1 MSSSGDLGEK
11 AYATA
16 NSIAGMSFG
25 LIPDS
30 ELAKL
35 VKVNF
40 EAMKIYFP
48 NLKLVQNF
56 EKRSAILAGLML
68 SFLDIYRL
76 RKYLFLSKRKI
87 TNELNHLLSTHG
99 FPAKYPESVKCY
111 DGPENLYHIPAES
124 IRYIWANVP
133 KLEEGCPFF
142 FVCGDDVFNQLLS
155 IKPLASLFSTLVTIF
170 NNPSVVNSDGLAVQ
184 HLRTTAES
192 KYSIW
197 AQSTPYTFS
206 EGTKIYLNY
215 TIYPSVRPDPKS
227 KKALLEAGEFSGKI
241 QPGVYIASLTDHSAK
256 DDRISSLLLSTFYR
270 LAVIKGLPGK
280 NTTAF
285 VPTTNFH
292 YFIGPKDQSKYF
304 VKKRL
309 GEEHINT
316 AGMYRL
322 GRQVELPIE
331 VVEKIQHEFTA
342 ETYTKNMLGT
352 RATQVFLDQFDGH
365 GLLRILE
372 SIPNF
377 TYKFSV
383 DQRKLISTQ
392 HNSVVVGRSGTG
404 KTTCAVMRMIGIRL
418 LEVANKNLQRGV
430 HKIRYSDLCERRSR
444 LTQKATPRWSSSPPV
459 RCWRATCRG
468 CTTASS
474 TT

>member
-1 MSSSGDLGEK
+1 M
-11 AYATA
+11 
-16 NSIAGMSFG
+16 
-25 LIPDS
+25 
-30 ELAKL
+30 
-35 VKVNF
+35 
-40 EAMKIYFP
+40 
-48 NLKLVQNF
+48 
-56 EKRSAILAGLML
+56 
-68 SFLDIYRL
+68 
-76 RKYLFLSKRKI
+76 
-87 TNELNHLLSTHG
+87 
-99 FPAKYPESVKCY
+99 
-111 DGPENLYHIPAES
+111 
-124 IRYIWANVP
+124 
-133 KLEEGCPFF
+133 GCPFF

-155 IKPLASLFSTLVTIF
+155 IKSLGSLFSTLVTIF
-170 NNPSVVNSDGLAVQ
+170 NNPSVVNSEGLPVQ
-184 HLRTTAES
+184 HLRTAAES

-206 EGTKIYLNY
+206 EGTNIYLNY
-215 TIYPSVRPDPKS
+215 TIFPSVRPDPKS

-241 QPGVYIASLTDHSAK
+241 QPGVYVASLTDHSAK
-256 DDRISSLLLSTFYR
+256 DDKISSLLLSSFYR
-270 LAVIKGLPGK
+270 MAVMKGLPGK

-285 VPTTNFH
+285 VQTTNFH

-304 VKKRL
+304 VKKVL

-352 RATQVFLDQFDGH
+352 RATQVFLDQFDGN

-430 HKIRYSDLCERRSR
+430 HKIRYSDLCERTSS

-474 TT
+474 TTSRPLCATKRYDCADRSANKTPRRRCPSQPS